1 MTKYPRKY
9 RNIYRIEKA
18 DDPATGA
25 FYTIKD
31 DGLYGD
37 AALNHSLPEPHFD
50 ADWPRERKV
59 YSGEYF
65 GAPTKK
71 AMKMWVVDAH
81 KLASRGLVVRRY
93 RVPSEYV
100 VASKIQ
106 CVSPLDKAE
115 KIEEYS
121 VIEFCKRASKKGN

>member
-9 RNIYRIEKA
+9 RNIYRIEKV
-18 DDPATGA
+18 DDSSTRM
-25 FYTIKD
+25 FCI
-31 DGLYGD
+31 GLMSD
-37 AALNHSLPEPHFD
+37 AVNHSLPEPRFD
-50 ADWPRERKV
+50 ADWPEGRDV

-71 AMKMWVVDAH
+71 AMKRWIVDAR
-81 KLASRGLVVRRY
+81 KLAFSGLVVRRY

-106 CVSPLDKAE
+106 CVFPLDKAE
-115 KIEEYS
+115 KIGEYR
-121 VIEFCKRASKKGN
+121 VIEFCKRASKKGNRND

>member
-1 MTKYPRKY
+1 MTKYSRKY
-9 RNIYRIEKA
+9 RNIYRIEKV
-18 DDPATGA
+18 DDSTTGA
-25 FYTIKD
+25 SYAVKD
-31 DGLYGD
+31 DGLYSD

-50 ADWPRERKV
+50 ADWPEGRDV

-81 KLASRGLVVRRY
+81 KLDSRGLVVRRY
-93 RVPSEYV
+93 RIPSEYV

-106 CVSPLDKAE
+106 CVFPLDKAE
-115 KIEEYS
+115 KIGEYS

>member
-18 DDPATGA
+18 DDPTTGA
-25 FYTIKD
+25 FIVSE
-31 DGLYGD
+31 
-37 AALNHSLPEPHFD
+37 AMNHSLPEPDFD
-50 ADWPRERKV
+50 ADWPIGRKV

-93 RVPSEYV
+93 RVPSKHV

-106 CVSPLDKAE
+106 CVFPLDKAE
-115 KIEEYS
+115 KIGEYS